1 MKRIMAVVVAVVAVA
16 AVACGQSTVSS
27 YAVPQ
32 LVAEINTALAN
43 PQVTTVE
50 LGHATDTTLTR
61 ASAGVMAVE
70 GKNVYVAGGADVAVA
85 DGGTGLSSG
94 TSGGIL
100 AYTATG
106 VLASSGLLAQ
116 YGIVLGGGAGVAPA
130 TLAASANTGAP
141 LLSAGASANPA
152 YGPLNL
158 AGGATIVTG
167 TLPVASGGTG
177 AATLTGLV
185 KGNGTSAMTAAVAGT
200 DYVAPASVWGAP
212 ALVMTTTNTPAGTF
226 VVTAQAKTVAG
237 GDLSERRLLRLYTS
251 TTEYGAPSDSNI
263 ASITPSLGSGS
274 AIEVTADA
282 HYYYVTAAAGTAT
295 FTVALTAD
303 GTNYLH
309 VVDGASIAA
318 PVALVATGI

>member
-1 MKRIMAVVVAVVAVA
+1 
-16 AVACGQSTVSS
+16 
-27 YAVPQ
+27 

-43 PQVTTVE
+43 PRVTTVE

-70 GKNVYVAGGADVAVA
+70 GKNVYVVGGADVAVA
-85 DGGTGLSSG
+85 DGGTGLSAG
-94 TSGGIL
+94 TSGGVL
-100 AYTATG
+100 AYTAAG
-106 VLASSGLLAQ
+106 VLASSGALAQ
-116 YGIVLGGGAGVAPA
+116 YGIVLGGGAGAVPA
-130 TLAASANTGAP
+130 TLAASANSGAP

-167 TLPVASGGTG
+167 TLPVANGGTGAATLTGVLKGNGTGAVTAAAQLAVADGGTG

-200 DYVAPASVWGAP
+200 DYVAPASVWSAP

-226 VVTAQAKTVAG
+226 VVTAQARTIAG
-237 GDLSERRLLRLYTS
+237 GNLSERRLLRVYTA
-251 TTEYGAPSDSNI
+251 TTEYGAPADSNI
-263 ASITPSLGSGS
+263 TSITPSLGSGT
-274 AIEVTADA
+274 AIEVTANA